1 MVKREAFSWCMIG
14 QTQIDWLFQP
24 FSIFDPDTEPD
35 SGDGVDGVTENHLAV
50 FVEVLSPLGLLHELL
65 HGLGVLEC
73 VGNEVVR
80 EQIGVLG
87 NGTHEILCVAVVTSP
102 SVDIF
107 PCVHFVFHIQYKG
120 RGIEWQRI
128 TIGVVEETVIVL
140 VNLVGLV
147 DLVFPF
153 LLDGTVDGFLFG
165 EWTTVAM
172 QRHVTVGDIVTED
185 KEAHS
190 DVVSRGSDWTASV
203 LAVQHFEVVNDAV
216 GNGLATVSAV
226 ATFKFVGFVEQRR

>member
-1 MVKREAFSWCMIG
+1 M
-14 QTQIDWLFQP
+14 
-24 FSIFDPDTEPD
+24 
-35 SGDGVDGVTENHLAV
+35 
-50 FVEVLSPLGLLHELL
+50 
-65 HGLGVLEC
+65 
-73 VGNEVVR
+73 
-80 EQIGVLG
+80 
-87 NGTHEILCVAVVTSP
+87 
-102 SVDIF
+102 DIF
-107 PCVHFVFHIQYKG
+107 PCGHFVLHVQYKG
-120 RGIEWQRI
+120 CGIEWQGI
-128 TIGVVEETVIVL
+128 TVWVVEETVVIL

-147 DLVFPF
+147 DLIFPF
-153 LLDGTVDGFLFG
+153 LLDGTVDALLIG

-172 QRHVTVGDIVTED
+172 QRHVTVGNIVAED